1 MGALAGI
8 RVLDLSRVLAGPW
21 CAQTLADLGAEVIKV
36 ERPGLGDD
44 TRGWGPPWRGPSTGD
59 ERDSAYF
66 LSANRNKSSVA
77 IDFSKEK
84 GASLLRDLAAK
95 SDIFIENFKAGSLS
109 QYGLSYEALRQVN
122 PRLVYCSITGFGQQ
136 GPYSSRAGYDF
147 LIQGMGGLMSITGR
161 PDDVPGA
168 GPQKTGVALTD
179 IMTGMYAATGI
190 LAALMESRTTGQG
203 QHVDVSLLDV
213 QIASLANQAMN
224 YLVSGEAPKRLGNA
238 HPNIVPY
245 QDFRTRDGYIIL
257 AIGNDSQF
265 QKFSVLCN
273 RTDWSEDPKFVTN
286 AARVE
291 NREALID
298 EIAEVLLTRD
308 TAQWIVALEAVGVP
322 CGPINTIEEVFAD
335 SHVRQ
340 RGALQ
345 HIDSQHKGLV
355 PTVANPLRFSRT
367 PVEYRSAPP
376 ALGHDTVKVLRELL
390 NMSDCEVQ
398 ALIKDRVI
406 QAS

>member
-36 ERPGLGDD
+36 ERLGLGDD
-44 TRGWGPPWRGPSTGD
+44 TRGWGPPWRGLNTGD

-66 LSANRNKSSVA
+66 LSANRNKSSIA
-77 IDFSKEK
+77 IDFSKQK
-84 GASLLRDLAAK
+84 GASLLRDLAAQ
-95 SDIFIENFKAGSLS
+95 SDILIENFKAGSLA
-109 QYGLSYEALRQVN
+109 QYGLSYEALQQAN
-122 PRLVYCSITGFGQQ
+122 PRLVYCSITGFGQH

-147 LIQGMGGLMSITGR
+147 LIQGMGGLMSITGL
-161 PDDVPGA
+161 PDGEPGA

-190 LAALMESRTTGQG
+190 LAALMESKKTGQG
-203 QHVDVSLLDV
+203 QHVDISLLDV

-245 QDFRTRDGYIIL
+245 QDFRTRDGYMIL

-265 QKFSVLCN
+265 KKFSDLCN
-273 RTDWSEDPKFVTN
+273 RADWSEDARFSTN
-286 AARVE
+286 AGRVQ
-291 NREALID
+291 NREALIR
-298 EIAEVLLTRD
+298 EIAEVVVTRD
-308 TAQWIVALEAVGVP
+308 TTQWITALEAVGVP

-335 SHVRQ
+335 PHVQQ

-345 HIDSQHKGLV
+345 HIPSHHKGLV
-355 PTVANPLRFSRT
+355 PTVANPLRLSRT

-376 ALGHDTVKVLRELL
+376 ALGQDTIKVLKELL
-390 NMSDCEVQ
+390 GISSPEVQ
-398 ALIKDRVI
+398 ALVTEGVI